1 VGGQWRECGGLGRW
15 ADLEGCPIS
24 GVPGHAVG
32 AGVSIL
38 KLGGALL
45 IPVGVAFT
53 IAGLV
58 YAVAL
63 FVMHRCEFVRYMI
76 TQ

>member
-1 VGGQWRECGGLGRW
+1 
-15 ADLEGCPIS
+15 
-24 GVPGHAVG
+24 
-32 AGVSIL
+32 VSIL

>member
-1 VGGQWRECGGLGRW
+1 
-15 ADLEGCPIS
+15 
-24 GVPGHAVG
+24 
-32 AGVSIL
+32 VSIL

-58 YAVAL
+58 YSVAL
-63 FVMHRCEFVRYMI
+63 FVMHRVEFVRLMMA
-76 TQ
+76 Q

>member
-1 VGGQWRECGGLGRW
+1 
-15 ADLEGCPIS
+15 
-24 GVPGHAVG
+24 
-32 AGVSIL
+32 VSIL

-58 YAVAL
+58 YSAAL